1 MKIIKRNQSVEDMDI
16 MKIISVLHKA
26 NKNVEEKLT
35 AEQIKEV
42 ASEVAGKISDDD
54 TTEHVQHLV
63 EKTLIAHNYTDVAKA
78 YIIACYEK
86 AFQRQMTDL
95 DKSILSVIQ
104 NKNDEVGLE
113 NSNKDPALVTT
124 QRDYIAGE
132 VSKSISRRLLLDED
146 IVEAHDRGLIHIHKQ
161 NCGFVW

>member
-1 MKIIKRNQSVEDMDI
+1 MKIVKRNREAEDMDI

-26 NKNVEEKLT
+26 NRDVEEKIN
-35 AEQIKEV
+35 AEQIKEI
-42 ASEVAGKISDDD
+42 ASEVAEKIKDNDS
-54 TTEHVQHLV
+54 TEHIQHLV
-63 EKTLIAHNYTDVAKA
+63 EEALIAHNYTDVAKA
-78 YIIACYEK
+78 YIIKCYEK

-104 NKNDEVGLE
+104 NNNDEVGLE

-132 VSKSISRRLLLDED
+132 VSKSISRRLLLDKD
-146 IVEAHDRGLIHIHKQ
+146 VVEAHDRGLIHIHRQ
-161 NCGFVW
+161 DCGFVW